1 MEKNGGVSGW
11 VSCLVCEIWWIGVV
25 VVVDCRKKEKKLESF
40 GNKNGEI
47 SFVWERRW
55 GKEIKKEKKYV

>member
-1 MEKNGGVSGW
+1 M
-11 VSCLVCEIWWIGVV
+11 V

-40 GNKNGEI
+40 VNKNEVI

-55 GKEIKKEKKYV
+55 GKEIKKEKKDV